1 MQKPVVVAIDGPAG
15 AGKSTLSRKIA
26 ARLGYV
32 YIDTGAMYRSVALA
46 ALRAGIETTDTG
58 RLESIAQHS
67 RIRFA
72 EGNKVLLNGEDVTA
86 EIRQPAISEASSR
99 VSEVP
104 GVRKAMVSEQRR
116 IAASESVV
124 MEGRDIG
131 TVVFPNAEVK
141 IFLDADPMVRA
152 IRRCEELK
160 AKGLPADVQ
169 AIADAIAER
178 DRRDATR
185 ADSPMVQAEDAV
197 RLDTSHLNMEQVEEA
212 ILQIVE
218 AKLGKENGRLKNLL
232 VMKFGGTSM
241 GSADRMKTAARIC
254 MEQRA
259 QRPVVCVVSAMSK
272 ITDLLLDS
280 LRKAE
285 AGDRTDL
292 DANLKLLRERHEEA
306 MRDLL
311 PSEKQKEAAVELAEL
326 LSEFERITNGVL
338 MLGERPPR
346 AVDEAIAIGERLS
359 SLLLASYLETQG
371 VSAAAVNGAD
381 LIATDAVFGNA
392 SPLMELTRDR
402 CHRLLHPMLGEGA
415 LPVVTGFNG
424 STADGRPT
432 TLGRGGSDF
441 SASILAAALDAS
453 ELWIWTDVDGIM
465 SADPRLVSDAKV
477 LPEVTYGE
485 AAELA
490 YNGAKVLHPRTLA
503 PLAERKIPVWSKN
516 SFNLAAPGTK
526 IVPELSDA
534 AAGPRAVTSI
544 KNVAMI
550 AIEPATGGMSGTR
563 LMARAVGALAGANV
577 EILAIT
583 SSSYRQTFCFIVRQD
598 ELRVAM
604 DHLEEGLALEL
615 THGYA
620 KPVDVDENVGLIAV
634 VGEGMRGSQGLAGR
648 IFSAISREQVNI
660 IAIAQGSSESTI
672 AIVVRREG
680 LDKAVRAI
688 HSECGMGR

>member
-1 MQKPVVVAIDGPAG
+1 
-15 AGKSTLSRKIA
+15 
-26 ARLGYV
+26 
-32 YIDTGAMYRSVALA
+32 
-46 ALRAGIETTDTG
+46 
-58 RLESIAQHS
+58 
-67 RIRFA
+67 
-72 EGNKVLLNGEDVTA
+72 
-86 EIRQPAISEASSR
+86 
-99 VSEVP
+99 
-104 GVRKAMVSEQRR
+104 
-116 IAASESVV
+116 
-124 MEGRDIG
+124 
-131 TVVFPNAEVK
+131 
-141 IFLDADPMVRA
+141 
-152 IRRCEELK
+152 
-160 AKGLPADVQ
+160 
-169 AIADAIAER
+169 
-178 DRRDATR
+178 
-185 ADSPMVQAEDAV
+185 
-197 RLDTSHLNMEQVEEA
+197 
-212 ILQIVE
+212 
-218 AKLGKENGRLKNLL
+218 
-232 VMKFGGTSM
+232 MKFGGTSM
-241 GSADRMKTAARIC
+241 GSAERMKIAARIC
-254 MEQRA
+254 VEQRA

-285 AGDRTDL
+285 AGDRLDL
-292 DANLKLLRERHEEA
+292 DANLKTLRERHEAALRE
-306 MRDLL
+306 LL
-311 PSEKQKEAAVELAEL
+311 PEDKQAMAAPGLAEL
-326 LSEFERITNGVL
+326 LGEFDRIANGVL

-359 SLLLASYLETQG
+359 SLMLANYLETQG
-371 VSAAAVNGAD
+371 IPAAAVNGAD

-392 SPLMELTRDR
+392 TPLMDLTRER
-402 CHRLLHPMLGEGA
+402 CERVARPLLSSGV

-441 SASILAAALDAS
+441 SASILAAALDAA

-465 SADPRLVSDAKV
+465 SADPRLVPDAKV

-503 PLAERKIPVWSKN
+503 PLVEREIPVWSKN
-516 SFNLAAPGTK
+516 SFNVEAPGTK
-526 IVPELSDA
+526 IVTAIHEESH
-534 AAGPRAVTSI
+534 GPRAVTSI

-563 LMARAVGALAGANV
+563 LMARAMGALAGANV

-583 SSSYRQTFCFIVRQD
+583 SSSYRQTFCFVVRQD

-620 KPVDVDENVGLIAV
+620 KAIEPDENVGLIAV

-648 IFSAISREQVNI
+648 IFSAISRENVNI

-688 HSECGMGR
+688 HTECGMGT